1 MGTRCYI
8 AEEKENGVY
17 RSIYCQLDGYPE
29 VVGKQLVRH
38 YDTPEKL
45 AELFMLGDIYRLGE
59 KTEADPSLPHHVGE
73 GFQKG
78 VTVAFGRDYDETGF
92 AAEDRTLDEIM
103 DDDEAIEFAYVFTK
117 EQEWEFCCLL
127 DYDVEFRAVRD
138 VLPAE
143 HEEAENQSPKQ
154 EMNGPTM

>member
-29 VVGKQLVRH
+29 VVGKRLVQH

-59 KTEADPSLPHHVGE
+59 KTEADPNLPHHVGE
-73 GFQKG
+73 GFQDG
-78 VTVAFGRDYDETGF
+78 ITVAYGRDLDEVGF
-92 AAEDRTLDEIM
+92 TAEDRTLDDIM
-103 DDDEAIEFAYVFTK
+103 DDDEAIEFIYVFTK
-117 EQEWEFCCLL
+117 KQEWEFCCLL
-127 DYDVEFRAVRD
+127 DYDIKFRAVRD
-138 VLPAE
+138 VLPTE
-143 HEEAENQSPKQ
+143 HEEAGNQDPSPR
-154 EMNGPTM
+154 MNGPTM